1 MAKVKTN
8 YICNQCGY
16 ITPKWSGRCPE
27 CGNWNSFEE
36 KFPENSTTITK
47 SKKEPDIRKLKD
59 VGGIEVSRFKTGLV
73 ELDQVLGGGCVKGS
87 VVLVGGEPGVGK
99 STIMLQVTSVFS
111 VNDMDILYV
120 SSEESRS
127 QIKLRADRL
136 HLKDI
141 NFDIISTNDF
151 DEVKAAISSHDYDF
165 LVLDSVQTIAS
176 DDLKSPA
183 GTVSQVKYITYNLV
197 EFAKSTG
204 LTVFIVGQVTKEGA
218 IAGPKILEHLVDTV
232 LYFEGDYSK
241 GVRILRAVKNRFGS
255 TNEVGLFEMR
265 NEGLV
270 EISGFDF
277 LENTDNSAGKVMTC
291 VMEGT
296 RAFLIEIQ
304 ALVSSTYFNFPKRNA
319 NGFDLNRLQML
330 LAIVEKR
337 CGINLSGADVF
348 LNVAGGLKVNETSA
362 DLAICACLISS
373 FKDTLPPESSLF
385 IGEVGLTGEVRLP
398 GNIESRLKEA
408 AKFGIKTVFMPS
420 GETGEQAISKG
431 DEKTAGLDIIN
442 INYVNEV
449 IEYI

>member
-27 CGNWNSFEE
+27 CGSWNSFEE
-36 KFPENSTTITK
+36 KFPESSSASAKI
-47 SKKEPDIRKLKD
+47 KKKPDIRKLKD
-59 VGGIEVSRFKTGLV
+59 VGGIEVSRFKTRLV

-111 VNDMDILYV
+111 SENMDVLYI

-151 DEVKAAISSHDYDF
+151 DEVKTAISSHEYDF

-398 GNIESRLKEA
+398 GNIDSRLKEA
-408 AKFGIKTVFMPS
+408 AKFGIKTVFMPTEEAKKQKGS
-420 GETGEQAISKG
+420 KNDKKTG
-431 DEKTAGLDIIN
+431 GLEIIN
-442 INYVNEV
+442 INYVNEI